1 MERDQRMTGI
11 KRGQSD
17 KVEAPLGFEGEF
29 REPYRRIEILLTTY
43 SKQPMEGETSCAAV
57 SCTTL

>member
-1 MERDQRMTGI
+1 MTGI